1 MYTHRNLELY
11 LPFETTIFSYSPTI
25 FPSINL
31 KCCCYFYSSK
41 QAITLAEKYRA
52 QWPGK
57 ETHPVNVSGNME
69 HYLTTKAKDMGL
81 GDFNKKD
88 LIAATFVKEDDKGCY
103 YILRSFNFFFWH

>member
-1 MYTHRNLELY
+1 
-11 LPFETTIFSYSPTI
+11 
-25 FPSINL
+25 
-31 KCCCYFYSSK
+31 
-41 QAITLAEKYRA
+41 
-52 QWPGK
+52 
-57 ETHPVNVSGNME
+57 ME